1 MQNGSLISAYFD
13 SFVVHFLGN
22 HCKQLQLETCWL
34 IIGSTYQINGLLD
47 YGFH

>member
-22 HCKQLQLETCWL
+22 PGKQLRLETCWL

-47 YGFH
+47 YVFH